1 MEELVQTMV
10 VEGLAAEGVS
20 APEAMLEMEAPMAA
34 KAEDSSLME
43 DSAAAGSSEA
53 LTLPYP
59 EPVEENYAASEMS
72 PSEPAASKMAP
83 EETATPAEA
92 IQQPAEALPVT
103 PTPTPT
109 PWLINGTEVL
119 GVGGGAPDT
128 PRESYTPTSTPEP
141 SETPEPSPTPSPTCT
156 LEPSPLPTDT
166 PLPSDTAAAAS
177 EALQMPPGASEAPLP
192 RDEPGKPGGGR
203 AGRAARPAPPARA
216 GFVPGSRDR
225 AGAAG
230 LRQRGDLLLPL
241 SQIKL
246 MHLDE
251 VNFCPRC
258 GSPLQLEEHFGKLR
272 PSCPACR
279 WIYFS
284 DPKVAVALL
293 VVDQGRVLLA
303 RRAND
308 PFRGDWTL
316 PGGFVD
322 AGEDPARAAERECL
336 EETGLAVRV
345 TRLLD
350 VIAGQEHPRGAHIL
364 IVYQGELISGSI
376 QAADDALEV
385 AFFGLDQ
392 LPKLAF
398 RSTSQIL
405 ATFYTNS

>member
-1 MEELVQTMV
+1 MMKNRISPRDQEMLSAYLDGQLSSKDIARLQVRLKDDRQMQVALEELRMTREALRSLPRLRAPRNFTLTPEMVSRRAVTARRPAYPAFGFASLVASLLLVFVFVADRMSFTNTAQTVALQNAAQSTQMEELVQTMV

-92 IQQPAEALPVT
+92 IQQPSEALPVT

-128 PRESYTPTSTPEP
+128 PRESYTPTATPEP

-192 RDEPGKPGGGR
+192 RTSLESQAEGEQVEQPVPLR
-203 AGRAARPAPPARA
+203 QPARA
-216 GFVPGSRDR
+216 LF
-225 AGAAG
+225 
-230 LRQRGDLLLPL
+230 L
-241 SQIKL
+241 
-246 MHLDE
+246 
-251 VNFCPRC
+251 
-258 GSPLQLEEHFGKLR
+258 
-272 PSCPACR
+272 
-279 WIYFS
+279 
-284 DPKVAVALL
+284 AVEIVL
-293 VVDQGRVLLA
+293 GLLA
-303 RRAND
+303 FGSAVIFFYLYRKAN
-308 PFRGDWTL
+308 
-316 PGGFVD
+316 
-322 AGEDPARAAERECL
+322 
-336 EETGLAVRV
+336 
-345 TRLLD
+345 
-350 VIAGQEHPRGAHIL
+350 
-364 IVYQGELISGSI
+364 
-376 QAADDALEV
+376 
-385 AFFGLDQ
+385 
-392 LPKLAF
+392 
-398 RSTSQIL
+398 
-405 ATFYTNS
+405 